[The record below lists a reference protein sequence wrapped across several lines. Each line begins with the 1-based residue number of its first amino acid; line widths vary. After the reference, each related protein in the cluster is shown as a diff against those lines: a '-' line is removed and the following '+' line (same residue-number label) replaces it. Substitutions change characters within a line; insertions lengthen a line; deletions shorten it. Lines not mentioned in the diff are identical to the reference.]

1 MQKNLRGFAVYTD
14 DDISAFASE
23 YFKSVKQNSRS
34 MGRMTGILKPVADRY
49 NKLTPDERYN
59 FRRLSRNLI
68 KWYGYVSQVVRMFDE
83 DLHKEF
89 VFLSYLLKLI
99 PSEPAQ
105 MIDLE
110 DKLQLEYYKLQKTF
124 DGAITLKDETG
135 TYTPAAANG
144 TATPEEKTPLD
155 EVIKKINEQYKG
167 KFTEADKV
175 LLSTLWTK
183 LMNDTK
189 LQTMVRT
196 NDPQIF
202 AESIF
207 PKVFGTAAQD
217 SYIESQDAYATLF
230 EDMAK
235 YNVFMHALG
244 NIIYREMRMNL

>member
-1 MQKNLRGFAVYTD
+1 MRGFAVYTD

-23 YFKSVKQNSRS
+23 YFKHGKQNSQS
-34 MGRMTGILKPVADRY
+34 LGRMTGILKPVADRY
-49 NKLTPDERYN
+49 NKLPPDERYN
-59 FRRLSRNLI
+59 FRRFCRNLI

-99 PSEPAQ
+99 PPEPTQ

-135 TYTPAAANG
+135 AYTPATANG

-155 EVIKKINEQYKG
+155 EVIRKINEQYKG
-167 KFTEADKV
+167 KFTKVDKV
-175 LLSTLWTK
+175 LVSTLMTK
-183 LMNDTK
+183 LMRDTT
-189 LQTMVRT
+189 LQNMARS
-196 NDPQIF
+196 NEPQIF

-207 PKVFGTAAQD
+207 PKAFGTAAQD
-217 SYIESQDAYATLF
+217 SYVESQDAYATLF

-235 YNVFMHALG
+235 YNAFMHALS
-244 NIIYREMRMNL
+244 NIIYREMRTSHYR